1 VDLKRDWTTII
12 IIGSLL
18 ITPVSLK
25 ISNKPKRSRTIKRT
39 LNATSSDKMM
49 SPPIDDQQQH
59 PVLDDNSKRRYL
71 GTVLLQALADYFT
84 IWLGKSP
91 MPLWVHCWLVLF
103 VISVLS
109 SVAFLPHPY
118 AITNVVGMVVIL
130 MLNGREIVRIRG
142 VNKNMG
148 GPHLVAWIP
157 VLVVDAMTLF
167 SSKIDGNN

>member
-1 VDLKRDWTTII
+1 
-12 IIGSLL
+12 
-18 ITPVSLK
+18 
-25 ISNKPKRSRTIKRT
+25 
-39 LNATSSDKMM
+39 
-49 SPPIDDQQQH
+49 
-59 PVLDDNSKRRYL
+59 
-71 GTVLLQALADYFT
+71 
-84 IWLGKSP
+84 
-91 MPLWVHCWLVLF
+91 MPLWVRCWLVLL

-167 SSKIDGNN
+167 SSKIDGQQLMWENAGGNAYSNNRTRVFFVWYNFVTLIISCLFVAYDTIAYYILEKTEVIRSSWTVEQLKVKNVKKNIRPNDLNDFR